1 MSSANLPSHL
11 KINLEASS
19 VLVVDD
25 NQMSL
30 EILTSVFYGF
40 GARERLKAASLDEA
54 KRILLA
60 QRVDLMVV
68 DSGFPDE
75 GTFKFMHWLRRESPD
90 PICFVP
96 TIIISGHSTRALVR
110 RARDSGAHFVVAKP
124 ITAGVL
130 LNRLAWIAHEKRP
143 FVKHEI
149 YSGPDRR
156 WKNMGVPPGT
166 EGRRGT
172 DLSAE
177 VGQATESNLSD
188 MQLNAMIK
196 PQKVVI

>member
-1 MSSANLPSHL
+1 MSNANLPAHL
-11 KINLEASS
+11 RINLQSS
-19 VLVVDD
+19 TVLVVDD

-30 EILTSVFYGF
+30 EILCSVFYGF
-40 GARERLKAASLDEA
+40 GARERMKSADLEEA

-60 QRVDLMVV
+60 HTIDLMVI
-68 DSGFPDE
+68 DSGFPNE
-75 GTFKFMHWLRRESPD
+75 GAFKFMHWLRRQAPD

-96 TIIISGHSTRALVR
+96 TIIVSGHSTRELVR
-110 RARDSGAHFVVAKP
+110 KARDSGGHFVVAKP

-149 YSGPDRR
+149 FSGPDRR
-156 WKNMGVPPGT
+156 WKNAGVPPGT
-166 EGRRGT
+166 AGRRAD

-177 VGQATESNLSD
+177 VGQATESNLSQN
-188 MQLNAMIK
+188 QLDAIIK